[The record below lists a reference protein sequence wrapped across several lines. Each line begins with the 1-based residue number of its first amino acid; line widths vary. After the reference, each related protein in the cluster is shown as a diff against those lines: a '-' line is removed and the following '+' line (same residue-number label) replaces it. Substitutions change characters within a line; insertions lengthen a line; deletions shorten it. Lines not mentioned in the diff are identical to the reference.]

1 LIDLD
6 REARRCVRKG
16 EREGLRV
23 LDFGFEMARK
33 PSKGKRGRGADE
45 LGANRRRRGR
55 KEEKRRIVE
64 KTRLKM
70 LIYCSKKTWLIFAI
84 FVTAFYIISTLMS
97 LQIGPTLFCSYKI

>member
-1 LIDLD
+1 VS
-6 REARRCVRKG
+6 E
-16 EREGLRV
+16 

-55 KEEKRRIVE
+55 KEEETTIVE

-70 LIYCSKKTWLIFAI
+70 LIY
-84 FVTAFYIISTLMS
+84 
-97 LQIGPTLFCSYKI
+97 

>member
-1 LIDLD
+1 MYK
-6 REARRCVRKG
+6 RGGARGV
-16 EREGLRV
+16 RV

-45 LGANRRRRGR
+45 LGANRRRGR

-70 LIYCSKKTWLIFAI
+70 LIY
-84 FVTAFYIISTLMS
+84 
-97 LQIGPTLFCSYKI
+97 

>member
-1 LIDLD
+1 MYK
-6 REARRCVRKG
+6 RGRARGV
-16 EREGLRV
+16 RV

-45 LGANRRRRGR
+45 LGANRRRGR

-70 LIYCSKKTWLIFAI
+70 LIYCSKKTWLILLFLLLYLILSYLDEFANWTN
-84 FVTAFYIISTLMS
+84 FVL
-97 LQIGPTLFCSYKI
+97 

>member
-1 LIDLD
+1 MYK
-6 REARRCVRKG
+6 RGGARGV
-16 EREGLRV
+16 RV

-70 LIYCSKKTWLIFAI
+70 LIYCSKKTWLILLFLLLYLILSYLDEFANWTN
-84 FVTAFYIISTLMS
+84 FVL
-97 LQIGPTLFCSYKI
+97 

>member
-1 LIDLD
+1 MYK
-6 REARRCVRKG
+6 RGGARGVS
-16 EREGLRV
+16 E

-55 KEEKRRIVE
+55 KEEERRIVE

-70 LIYCSKKTWLIFAI
+70 LIY
-84 FVTAFYIISTLMS
+84 
-97 LQIGPTLFCSYKI
+97 